1 GAPLIERDPPTRPP
15 SSVAPIETVYIE
27 QLFSVISADIKTN
40 VRDLVDF
47 QSSISHVKLFE
58 RSRITFYCSE
68 GLKELARD
76 QMANQ
81 EFFN

>member
-1 GAPLIERDPPTRPP
+1 M
-15 SSVAPIETVYIE
+15 
-27 QLFSVISADIKTN
+27 
-40 VRDLVDF
+40 RDLVDF

-81 EFFN
+81 EFFNSL